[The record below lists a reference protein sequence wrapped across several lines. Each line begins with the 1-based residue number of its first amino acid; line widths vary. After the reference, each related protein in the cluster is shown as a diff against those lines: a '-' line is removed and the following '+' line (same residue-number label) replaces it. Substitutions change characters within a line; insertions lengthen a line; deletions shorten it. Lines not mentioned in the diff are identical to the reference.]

1 MSDETV
7 FMAGGGTGGHVFPMV
22 AVAHALKRLRPNIRP
37 VFIGTERGMETRFV
51 PEQGFDL
58 ELLNVLP
65 IRGGGLS
72 GAFRGVSRA
81 AALLP
86 ESRALIR
93 KYQPKAVFSIGG
105 YAAGP
110 VSMAARTL
118 GLPLALMEPNSVIG
132 LANWLIAPFVQ
143 RAYTA
148 FEITEKN
155 FSPNAVLAT
164 GVPLRPGFSPRPY
177 RQQVGPLRILVLGG
191 SQGAKSLNEVLPTA
205 LSRLKDSVRVTH
217 QCGKA
222 HLEAVEER
230 YRELGGDFAEVTP
243 FIDDMPSAIG
253 AADLVVGRSGASAV
267 SEIVAV
273 GRPSLL
279 IPYPYASGDHQRI
292 NAISLQDAGA
302 ALCVVNEEATAEKM
316 TAEIARFV
324 QDRQLLVSMA
334 KAAKHMGRPEAA
346 DAIARDFLRLAG
358 LGQEP
363 RTATPPGAPPTGGEQ
378 AVRMPFSEV
387 HS

>member
-1 MSDETV
+1 
-7 FMAGGGTGGHVFPMV
+7 MAGGGTGGHVFPMV
-22 AVAHALKRLRPNIRP
+22 AVAHALKKLRPSIRP
-37 VFIGTERGMETRFV
+37 VFVGTSRGMETKFV
-51 PEQGFDL
+51 PEQGFEL

-65 IRGGGLS
+65 IRGGGLP
-72 GAFRGVSRA
+72 GALRGVSRA

-86 ESRALIR
+86 ESRALIK

-155 FSPNAVLAT
+155 FAPSAVLAS
-164 GVPLRPGFSPRPY
+164 GVPLRPGFEPRPY
-177 RQQVGPLRILVLGG
+177 RSQTGALRVLVLGG
-191 SQGAKSLNEVLPTA
+191 SQGAKTLNEVLPEA
-205 LSRLKDSVRVTH
+205 LGRFSGKLRVVH
-217 QCGKA
+217 QCGKK
-222 HLEAVEER
+222 HIESVEAR

-243 FIDDMPSAIG
+243 FIDDMPKALG
-253 AADLVVGRSGASAV
+253 EADLVVGRSGASAV

-279 IPYPYASGDHQRI
+279 VPYPYASGDHQRI
-292 NAISLQDAGA
+292 NALSLEEGGA
-302 ALCVVNEEATAEKM
+302 AVCIANEDASVERMAS
-316 TAEIARFV
+316 EISRYV
-324 QDRQLLVSMA
+324 QDRSLLSAMA
-334 KAAKHMGRPEAA
+334 ASAKRMGRPTAA
-346 DAIARDFLRLAG
+346 ETIARDFLQLAG
-358 LGQEP
+358 LGEDP
-363 RTATPPGAPPTGGEQ
+363 ETATPGGASPTGGEQ
-378 AVRMPFSEV
+378 AVRMSYSEV